1 MKFDQVSYLS
11 ISITDITYAP
21 NFRLLRPW
29 HLEIEVVEVVPEPTE
44 SITSQPTVPPGSH
57 PSVPTVPTPGTLP
70 GGARRPPTP
79 PKPKRS
85 RGVPCGGS
93 GEKSSRK

>member
-1 MKFDQVSYLS
+1 M
-11 ISITDITYAP
+11 
-21 NFRLLRPW
+21 PW
-29 HLEIEVVEVVPEPTE
+29 HLEIEVVPEVPEPTE

-57 PSVPTVPTPGTLP
+57 PSVPTAPTPGTLP

-93 GEKSSRK
+93 GDKSSRK